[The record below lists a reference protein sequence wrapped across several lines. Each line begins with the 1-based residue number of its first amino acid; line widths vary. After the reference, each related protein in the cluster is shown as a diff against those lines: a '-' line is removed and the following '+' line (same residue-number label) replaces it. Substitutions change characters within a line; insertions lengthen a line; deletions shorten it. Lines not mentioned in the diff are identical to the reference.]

1 MRAQN
6 PDAHIDAQLP
16 IVGDLP
22 LRAFTRMVRAR
33 AYAVLERLRIG
44 AAGLLRVAR
53 RRVCSAASWWP
64 CVLSCAAQVLE
75 CCVDAPLSVLT
86 NDPKIQARI
95 PGYRSG
101 LSRAVCCVC
110 VCVCVVRARARVCVC
125 VLCARA
131 RACVCMQRSIRA
143 SLTIVVMSCAACRF
157 VCALLAGRAM
167 CKTRNVRRARS

>member
-33 AYAVLERLRIG
+33 ARTPCLNDCASGRLGCSGRFVVVLALR
-44 AAGLLRVAR
+44 AGG
-53 RRVCSAASWWP
+53 P

-95 PGYRSG
+95 PGYRS
-101 LSRAVCCVC
+101 
-110 VCVCVVRARARVCVC
+110 VRA
-125 VLCARA
+125 
-131 RACVCMQRSIRA
+131 
-143 SLTIVVMSCAACRF
+143 
-157 VCALLAGRAM
+157 
-167 CKTRNVRRARS
+167 